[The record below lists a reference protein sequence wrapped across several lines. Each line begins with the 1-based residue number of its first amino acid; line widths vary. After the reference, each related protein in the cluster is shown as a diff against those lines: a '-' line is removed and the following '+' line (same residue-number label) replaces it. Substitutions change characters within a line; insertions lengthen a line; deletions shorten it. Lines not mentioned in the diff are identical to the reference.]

1 MRDLT
6 ITSWVGGTRLA
17 ATLQQLCLV
26 DIYECKNTQD
36 IYFFPI
42 YFTDVGITGVRQ
54 SAYRYGTR
62 PCLASSQLVGRNV
75 DVK

>member
-1 MRDLT
+1 MN
-6 ITSWVGGTRLA
+6 A
-17 ATLQQLCLV
+17 
-26 DIYECKNTQD
+26 ENTQD
-36 IYFFPI
+36 IYFFHI

-75 DVK
+75 DVKKCWKFFKTIKRKKNKNAKHVFWAYM